1 MLRKNSNF
9 LSDTLGKE
17 NVNKKEQI
25 LTKTEYKN

>member
-17 NVNKKEQI
+17 KVNKKEQI